1 MALVLNDRV
10 NETSTSVGTSQTTW
24 TLAGAQSGYVSFDSG
39 IGTGN
44 TTYYT
49 IHNQGTDEWEVGL
62 GTLSSSTNLQRTT
75 IISNS
80 NGNTS
85 PVDFQSGTKSVFCTY
100 PASKTIDMITTAQ
113 GDVVYASAANVPAK
127 LGLGSAGQV
136 LTVNTGAT
144 APEWATPS
152 SGATEGFAVAMA
164 IAL

>member
-10 NETSTSVGTSQTTW
+10 NELSTSIGTSQTTW
-24 TLAGAQSGYVSFDSG
+24 TLNGAQEGFVDFTTG
-39 IGTGN
+39 IGVGN

-75 IISNS
+75 IITSSNS
-80 NGNTS
+80 NNVVNFSAGN
-85 PVDFQSGTKSVFCTY
+85 KSVFCTY
-100 PASKTIDMITTAQ
+100 PASKTPDMILTAQ
-113 GDVVYASAANVPAK
+113 SDILYASSANILARLPK
-127 LGLGSAGQV
+127 GTAGQV
-136 LTVNTGAT
+136 LQMNVGAT